1 MKDANEF
8 RREFIYF
15 VRVCQPFC
23 PTLLDCFHSILPF
36 QFFSR
41 TMLCKMLAEERR
53 FQIREILTAQRTVS
67 ASALCDRLK
76 VTAATIRRDLAALEQ
91 EGVLVRS
98 HGGAVSRM
106 SSTSFQP
113 TYDALLR
120 SESEEKRQIARVAEQ
135 FVLDGDTIFLEGS
148 TTVFELARRL
158 IHRNRLTVVTN
169 SPTIVCELQRSAGI
183 SVMCTGGDLQKDTF
197 YLSGE
202 WAQRALSEIRLD
214 KAILGVSAIDPQ
226 YGVSTAHHAEAQI
239 TRMVSKAAKTRIA
252 LADRTKFG
260 RQRFAFVGPVTDI
273 DILVTDSG
281 TDPKYIQ
288 ELRDAGLQ
296 VIVAEATPATRAT
309 NHAHSSK
316 KR

>member
-1 MKDANEF
+1 
-8 RREFIYF
+8 
-15 VRVCQPFC
+15 
-23 PTLLDCFHSILPF
+23 
-36 QFFSR
+36 
-41 TMLCKMLAEERR
+41 MLAEERR
-53 FQIREILTAQRTVS
+53 FQIREILMAQRTVS
-67 ASALCDRLK
+67 ASDLCDRLK

-106 SSTSFQP
+106 SSTNFQP

-158 IHRNRLTVVTN
+158 VHRHRLTVVTN
-169 SPTIVCELQRSAGI
+169 SPTIVCELQRSTGI

-239 TRMVSKAAKTRIA
+239 TRMVSKAARTRIA
-252 LADRTKFG
+252 LADHTKFG
-260 RQRFAFVGPVTDI
+260 RQRFAFVGPVSDI
-273 DILVTDSG
+273 DILVTDAG

-296 VIVAEATPATRAT
+296 VMVADALHPAKS
-309 NHAHSSK
+309 NHSRTFTQKS
-316 KR
+316 

>member
-1 MKDANEF
+1 
-8 RREFIYF
+8 
-15 VRVCQPFC
+15 
-23 PTLLDCFHSILPF
+23 
-36 QFFSR
+36 
-41 TMLCKMLAEERR
+41 MLCEMLAEERR
-53 FQIREILTAQRTVS
+53 FQIREILVAQRTVS
-67 ASALCDRLK
+67 ASDLCDRLK

-106 SSTSFQP
+106 SSTNFQP

-120 SESEEKRQIARVAEQ
+120 SENEEKRQIARVTEQ

-158 IHRNRLTVVTN
+158 VHRNRLTVVTN
-169 SPTIVCELQRSAGI
+169 SPTIVCELQRSTGVT
-183 SVMCTGGDLQKDTF
+183 VMCTGGDLHKDTF

-252 LADRTKFG
+252 LADHTKFG

-273 DILVTDSG
+273 DILITDSG
-281 TDPKYIQ
+281 TDATYIDQ
-288 ELRDAGLQ
+288 LRDAGLQ
-296 VIVAEATPATRAT
+296 VIVAETT
-309 NHAHSSK
+309 NGSSPPSPTHSNK
-316 KR
+316 KQ

>member
-1 MKDANEF
+1 
-8 RREFIYF
+8 
-15 VRVCQPFC
+15 
-23 PTLLDCFHSILPF
+23 
-36 QFFSR
+36 
-41 TMLCKMLAEERR
+41 MLAEERR

-106 SSTSFQP
+106 SSTNFQP

-120 SESEEKRQIARVAEQ
+120 SESEEKRHIARVAEQ